1 MYYNPT
7 TAANSIAAAATTG
20 VKISSLIDLSGYDS
34 GMNLISITNEDATIS
49 IRVLPGVAPTATEG
63 FAIPAKTTREFGG
76 NPVSEWFISSA
87 SGTPKFSVLIGK
99 TEES

>member
-7 TAANSIAAAATTG
+7 TAANSIATASTTG

-34 GMNLISITNEDATIS
+34 GMNIISIRNEDAAIAL
-49 IRVLPGVAPTATEG
+49 RVLPGVAPTATEG
-63 FAIPAKTTREFGG
+63 YAIPFGTEREFVGTS
-76 NPVSEWFISSA
+76 VEDWWISSA

-99 TEES
+99 SDIF